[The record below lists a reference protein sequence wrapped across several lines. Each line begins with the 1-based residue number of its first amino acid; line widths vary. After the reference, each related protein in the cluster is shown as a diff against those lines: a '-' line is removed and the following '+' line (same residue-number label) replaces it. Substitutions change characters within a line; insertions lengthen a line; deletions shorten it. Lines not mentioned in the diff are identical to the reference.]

1 MTEQERAA
9 ASAENYRRMRAELDR
24 RLSLDPGLRKLSK
37 KIRNGKANFNDT
49 FRYSEI
55 VSKYLGEIMQEN
67 IGTIT
72 NPLGKEYVCKEL
84 LRDHYEAINDVL
96 GEVQVALDEELGI
109 HLNPVK
115 APRNDERI
123 AQVAHALED
132 PTVKPET
139 IRRRAKAPVVNT
151 AMSMHDDYIRVNAKL
166 RNDLGLKPIIQR
178 FGTGCCSWCSAVAGK
193 WRFGEQP
200 EDVFRRHDNCDC
212 VIIYDTQVLRG
223 AKTEDGGRSKTWQ
236 EVDPGE
242 VAAQGFQPRVLTQQQ
257 AEQLQENAVS
267 RLTLGGRRDI
277 MRVADSGSIYHK
289 ITDESIR
296 NVPLVDAFGDAEKNE
311 RYREAN
317 RALLLEAAK
326 YEPGV
331 EVSMVY
337 DADMKAIDGFGYVL
351 GEMGHVRIE
360 NPGVPFHAFHNHGS
374 GETLSFA
381 DARAFVNNSS
391 WISVTAVGNTGS
403 VYSLTRT
410 AYSDSF
416 GFGCFLRNKSRTVI
430 FSAEGTDFTLE
441 KIADENVSKD
451 LKLIVS
457 RLPAE
462 QKKSLAD
469 AILSQTEKCLKGG
482 AKYGFKYTEITP

>member
-24 RLSLDPGLRKLSK
+24 RLSLDPELRKLSK
-37 KIRNGKANFNDT
+37 KIRNGKADFNDT

-55 VSKYLGEIMQEN
+55 VSKHLGEIMQEN

-151 AMSMHDDYIRVNAKL
+151 AMSMHDDYIRINAQK

-178 FGTGCCSWCSAVAGK
+178 FGTDCCPWCSAVAGK
-193 WRFGEQP
+193 YRFGEQP
-200 EDVFRRHDNCDC
+200 EDIFRRHDNCDC

-223 AKTEDGGRSKTWQ
+223 KKTDSGRSKTWA
-236 EVDPGE
+236 EVDPKE

-257 AEQLQENAVS
+257 AAQLQENALG
-267 RLTLGGRRDI
+267 RLTLAGERDI
-277 MRVADSGSIYHK
+277 IGSEGVNPMIHAIEQPIEQQHTGK
-289 ITDESIR
+289 GNPNAILTFD
-296 NVPLVDAFGDAEKNE
+296 VPLN
-311 RYREAN
+311 N
-317 RALLLEAAK
+317 RQQALLEHLPEYDSRVKVRKREVNMADLAALTAKTGHEFAMFTRKQERLIIRGNAVKVNISLDDAKALASDGYRWSGHTHPGDTLNCLMPSGGDKAVLEQFPQKTSVIYNSKGQYATFEK
-326 YEPGV
+326 GV
-331 EVSMVY
+331 
-337 DADMKAIDGFGYVL
+337 
-351 GEMGHVRIE
+351 
-360 NPGVPFHAFHNHGS
+360 
-374 GETLSFA
+374 
-381 DARAFVNNSS
+381 
-391 WISVTAVGNTGS
+391 
-403 VYSLTRT
+403 
-410 AYSDSF
+410 
-416 GFGCFLRNKSRTVI
+416 
-430 FSAEGTDFTLE
+430 
-441 KIADENVSKD
+441 
-451 LKLIVS
+451 
-457 RLPAE
+457 
-462 QKKSLAD
+462 
-469 AILSQTEKCLKGG
+469 
-482 AKYGFKYTEITP
+482 

>member
-24 RLSLDPGLRKLSK
+24 RLSLDPELRKLSK

-200 EDVFRRHDNCDC
+200 DDVFRRHDNCDC

-223 AKTEDGGRSKTWQ
+223 VKTQDGGRSKTWT
-236 EVDPGE
+236 EVDPSGLQTDPPKVFSQAE
-242 VAAQGFQPRVLTQQQ
+242 
-257 AEQLQENAVS
+257 AEQLQEIAVS
-267 RLTLGGRRDI
+267 RLTLAGERDI
-277 MRVADSGSIYHK
+277 IEARGSDAMFRRKKEGKIEPMPKKQFQRIVKRFKAQGGIFQFDEETDHYLDSRNAEAITYDAKTILIQQNPGRASVFEELIHTAQYRNGRNDGSLKSRLLCEIEAQEK
-289 ITDESIR
+289 LIR
-296 NVPLVDAFGDAEKNE
+296 N
-311 RYREAN
+311 AN
-317 RALLLEAAK
+317 AYKLTKPEIEQTKKALAAYQKELEAYFK
-326 YEPGV
+326 NG
-331 EVSMVY
+331 
-337 DADMKAIDGFGYVL
+337 
-351 GEMGHVRIE
+351 GE
-360 NPGVPFHAFHNHGS
+360 
-374 GETLSFA
+374 
-381 DARAFVNNSS
+381 
-391 WISVTAVGNTGS
+391 
-403 VYSLTRT
+403 
-410 AYSDSF
+410 
-416 GFGCFLRNKSRTVI
+416 
-430 FSAEGTDFTLE
+430 
-441 KIADENVSKD
+441 
-451 LKLIVS
+451 
-457 RLPAE
+457 
-462 QKKSLAD
+462 
-469 AILSQTEKCLKGG
+469 
-482 AKYGFKYTEITP
+482 

>member
-1 MTEQERAA
+1 MTEQERVA

-24 RLSLDPGLRKLSK
+24 RLSLDPELRKLSK
-37 KIRNGKANFNDT
+37 KIRNGKADFNDT

-132 PTVKPET
+132 PTVNPET

-200 EDVFRRHDNCDC
+200 DDVFRRHDNCNC
-212 VIIYDTQVLRG
+212 TIIYDTQVLRG
-223 AKTEDGGRSKTWQ
+223 HQNEDGSRTKKWE
-236 EVDPGE
+236 EVDPKDVEANGFVPTVNTPEQAEKLQAKLSEGLTIPGQGSIMNTGRVEPANSQDILEFTNLLHELGFQKVEGFEHYSESKEHLLEIATSFTKLHSDFPQCFKGLNISLGIVKGMNDETYAGYLHENETLYLNPLYYNNIEMYSKQYENDVKSKYHPEGTSYKATVYHEFGHRVEAVSGE
-242 VAAQGFQPRVLTQQQ
+242 VGKKLAKQIFEKQNGRYFTRKLGDEWIGKNLSKYAFQF
-257 AEQLQENAVS
+257 N
-267 RLTLGGRRDI
+267 
-277 MRVADSGSIYHK
+277 Y
-289 ITDESIR
+289 DEFI
-296 NVPLVDAFGDAEKNE
+296 PE
-311 RYREAN
+311 
-317 RALLLEAAK
+317 
-326 YEPGV
+326 
-331 EVSMVY
+331 
-337 DADMKAIDGFGYVL
+337 
-351 GEMGHVRIE
+351 
-360 NPGVPFHAFHNHGS
+360 
-374 GETLSFA
+374 SFA
-381 DARAFVNNSS
+381 EFYD
-391 WISVTAVGNTGS
+391 
-403 VYSLTRT
+403 
-410 AYSDSF
+410 SDSPRIV
-416 GFGCFLRNKSRTVI
+416 CQQVI
-430 FSAEGTDFTLE
+430 EIM
-441 KIADENVSKD
+441 KN
-451 LKLIVS
+451 
-457 RLPAE
+457 R
-462 QKKSLAD
+462 
-469 AILSQTEKCLKGG
+469 G
-482 AKYGFKYTEITP
+482 A

>member
-24 RLSLDPGLRKLSK
+24 RLSLDPELRKLSK

-132 PTVKPET
+132 PTVKLET

-151 AMSMHDDYIRVNAKL
+151 AMSMHDNYIRVNAKL

-223 AKTEDGGRSKTWQ
+223 AETEDGGRSKTWT
-236 EVDPGE
+236 EVDPSDL
-242 VAAQGFQPRVLTQQQ
+242 QTDPPKVLSQAE
-257 AEQLQENAVS
+257 AEQLQEIAVS
-267 RLTLGGRRDI
+267 RLTLAGERDI
-277 MRVADSGSIYHK
+277 ITGRGSGTGSASDTVHYFERIGKLNPDDKKAVAASLAEFERKYKDSSIEHCRVITKNGEVYEVHGDRYTVDTTLLGNLMNGSTNEHNHVTGESQYSFSWEDLIGSVNDGS
-289 ITDESIR
+289 TNALAFDEK
-296 NVPLVDAFGDAEKNE
+296 F
-311 RYREAN
+311 RYTMIFPKSSLSEDQ
-317 RALLLEAAK
+317 
-326 YEPGV
+326 
-331 EVSMVY
+331 VY
-337 DADMKAIDGFGYVL
+337 DAY
-351 GEMGHVRIE
+351 H
-360 NPGVPFHAFHNHGS
+360 
-374 GETLSFA
+374 
-381 DARAFVNNSS
+381 RANDS
-391 WISVTAVGNTGS
+391 VGNDMIFYPERIPEGDEQHERIRRACELLGIQ
-403 VYSLTRT
+403 YRRAPITR
-410 AYSDSF
+410 
-416 GFGCFLRNKSRTVI
+416 
-430 FSAEGTDFTLE
+430 
-441 KIADENVSKD
+441 
-451 LKLIVS
+451 
-457 RLPAE
+457 
-462 QKKSLAD
+462 
-469 AILSQTEKCLKGG
+469 
-482 AKYGFKYTEITP
+482 

>member
-24 RLSLDPGLRKLSK
+24 RLSLDPELRKLSK

-55 VSKYLGEIMQEN
+55 VSKYLGEIMHEN

-178 FGTGCCSWCSAVAGK
+178 FGTGCCAWCAAVAGK

-200 EDVFRRHDNCDC
+200 DDVFRRHDNCDC

-223 AKTEDGGRSKTWQ
+223 VKTQDGGRSKTWT
-236 EVDPGE
+236 EVDPSDLQTDPPKVFSQAE
-242 VAAQGFQPRVLTQQQ
+242 

-267 RLTLGGRRDI
+267 RLTLAGERDI
-277 MRVADSGSIYHK
+277 IQVASNAHPRNPELEETIKKCINQEKPFFVEGNLAKYSERIQSEKNRYITSMHGTSKSVMLYDQAADAKILANIIRKRSDYNGEEIVLISCNTGNTDAGENCFAQQLANELGVRVHAPTRYGAVNSKGEYYSS
-289 ITDESIR
+289 DESGLKR
-296 NVPLVDAFGDAEKNE
+296 DGEFKPF
-311 RYREAN
+311 
-317 RALLLEAAK
+317 
-326 YEPGV
+326 EPRS
-331 EVSMVY
+331 E
-337 DADMKAIDGFGYVL
+337 
-351 GEMGHVRIE
+351 
-360 NPGVPFHAFHNHGS
+360 
-374 GETLSFA
+374 
-381 DARAFVNNSS
+381 
-391 WISVTAVGNTGS
+391 
-403 VYSLTRT
+403 
-410 AYSDSF
+410 
-416 GFGCFLRNKSRTVI
+416 
-430 FSAEGTDFTLE
+430 
-441 KIADENVSKD
+441 
-451 LKLIVS
+451 
-457 RLPAE
+457 
-462 QKKSLAD
+462 
-469 AILSQTEKCLKGG
+469 
-482 AKYGFKYTEITP
+482 

>member
-24 RLSLDPGLRKLSK
+24 RLSLDPELRKLSK

-166 RNDLGLKPIIQR
+166 RNDLGLKPILQR
-178 FGTGCCSWCSAVAGK
+178 FGTGCCAWCAAVAGK

-200 EDVFRRHDNCDC
+200 DDVFRRHDNCDC

-223 AKTEDGGRSKTWQ
+223 VKTQDGGRSKTWT
-236 EVDPGE
+236 EVDPSDLQTDPPKVFSQAE
-242 VAAQGFQPRVLTQQQ
+242 

-267 RLTLGGRRDI
+267 RLTLAGERDI
-277 MRVADSGSIYHK
+277 MKLDSIELFNGSDTLAANTK
-289 ITDESIR
+289 TDLDKALDPVPEKLLERLSGYVS
-296 NVPLVDAFGDAEKNE
+296 NVEISNGRGYSSYNRSTHEIILNGDTAAFDIVHELGHAFGDMLGLYDDEEFLGILSDGLNIDDWYDVLRMKHPYTGADVWVLNAEKFVDPYQG
-311 RYREAN
+311 RIYADVSDVDWSAPIDKKFFRE
-317 RALLLEAAK
+317 
-326 YEPGV
+326 Y
-331 EVSMVY
+331 
-337 DADMKAIDGFGYVL
+337 
-351 GEMGHVRIE
+351 
-360 NPGVPFHAFHNHGS
+360 
-374 GETLSFA
+374 
-381 DARAFVNNSS
+381 
-391 WISVTAVGNTGS
+391 ISV
-403 VYSLTRT
+403 
-410 AYSDSF
+410 
-416 GFGCFLRNKSRTVI
+416 GFDTF
-430 FSAEGTDFTLE
+430 FSNPELL
-441 KIADENVSKD
+441 KSKD
-451 LKLIVS
+451 LKLYEFLRGKV
-457 RLPAE
+457 
-462 QKKSLAD
+462 
-469 AILSQTEKCLKGG
+469 
-482 AKYGFKYTEITP
+482 YG